1 MTRQRLSSLFL
12 RASGLL
18 VMLLGLVHLAATPH
32 IPALLDG
39 LSPKARAFAVGP
51 TVLNHIL
58 VGVLLLPL
66 GFTAFVAAAER
77 HRGEA
82 WARSLLAAYALTLL
96 SLPAAILVF
105 MRQAAFYQS
114 PLFVA
119 GVAITAA
126 TAVLVVLA
134 VWVRGGRKPGSDAPP
149 AE

>member
-1 MTRQRLSSLFL
+1 MSRRRLASLFL

-18 VMLLGLVHLAATPH
+18 MMLLGLVHLAATPH

-39 LSPKARAFAVGP
+39 LAPKARAFAVGP
-51 TVLNHIL
+51 TVLNHVL

-77 HRGEA
+77 HMGEP
-82 WARSLLAAYALTLL
+82 WARGLLAAYALTLMT
-96 SLPAAILVF
+96 LPAAILVF

-119 GVAITAA
+119 GVAL
-126 TAVLVVLA
+126 TAVTALLVVLA
-134 VWVRGGRKPGSDAPP
+134 AWAGAGPKAKG
-149 AE
+149 